1 VDRTTVRITAAVAG
15 KASLRIVNVL
25 GEVIYQQN
33 QNLAKGDNVIY
44 IGGLANKA
52 RGTYFL
58 QAVVAGEQLV
68 QKLSFTK

>member
-15 KASLRIVNVL
+15 KATLRIVNVL

-44 IGGLANKA
+44 IGGLENKA
-52 RGTYFL
+52 RGTYIL
-58 QAVVAGEQLV
+58 QAVVTGEQLV
-68 QKLSFTK
+68 QKLSFVK

>member
-15 KASLRIVNVL
+15 KATLRIVNVL

-33 QNLAKGDNVIY
+33 QNLAKGDHVIY
-44 IGGLANKA
+44 IGGLENKA
-52 RGTYFL
+52 RGTYIL

-68 QKLSFTK
+68 QKLSFVK